1 MKKRTLIH
9 WMSVLTFSASLLGP
23 AAGASAQ
30 PVSQANDAE
39 RVLISM
45 TPEERVGQLFLVT
58 FRGTNTSVDSQ
69 IYDLIV
75 NQHIGGMVLL
85 ADNDNFTAAPETVTS
100 AHQLINNLQSIEWDA
115 TALGLN
121 GQSPRSVYVPLFI
134 GISQE
139 GDGPPHDQ
147 ILSGLTSLPNAMA
160 IGATWKPELAR
171 QVGSVL
177 GSELSALGF
186 NLFLGPSLDVVE
198 APDPTVRSD
207 LGTRVF
213 SGDPYWVGV
222 MGREYVAGLH
232 EGSEN
237 RMVVVAKHFP
247 GRGSSDRMPE
257 EEVATVRKAL

>member
-1 MKKRTLIH
+1 MRKNEDAFQLFGRAPSIGWEKKRVFQFARWVMKKRTLLHGLI
-9 WMSVLTFSASLLGP
+9 VLALSASFLGP

-139 GDGPPHDQ
+139 G
-147 ILSGLTSLPNAMA
+147 
-160 IGATWKPELAR
+160 
-171 QVGSVL
+171 
-177 GSELSALGF
+177 
-186 NLFLGPSLDVVE
+186 
-198 APDPTVRSD
+198 
-207 LGTRVF
+207 
-213 SGDPYWVGV
+213 
-222 MGREYVAGLH
+222 
-232 EGSEN
+232 
-237 RMVVVAKHFP
+237 
-247 GRGSSDRMPE
+247 
-257 EEVATVRKAL
+257 